1 MKLKALV
8 GSGDKVM
15 LLTLPFLVIGVI
27 LNIVFPSFF
36 IVGGPS
42 FVLKVISIVV
52 LVYGV
57 TLWLWAVVLILIRV
71 PKNELITNGPY
82 SLIKHPIYTGVA
94 LFVLPWLGFLLN
106 TWLGL
111 LVGVVLYIG
120 CRIFAPEEE
129 KAMSKAFGAAW
140 DEYSKRVAIPWL

>member
-1 MKLKALV
+1 M
-8 GSGDKVM
+8 
-15 LLTLPFLVIGVI
+15 
-27 LNIVFPSFF
+27 
-36 IVGGPS
+36 
-42 FVLKVISIVV
+42 
-52 LVYGV
+52 
-57 TLWLWAVVLILIRV
+57 
-71 PKNELITNGPY
+71 
-82 SLIKHPIYTGVA
+82 IKHPIYTGVA